1 MGTPVRRNGVRTYLR
16 KKFSSF
22 YRHEQASENSA
33 EPLHSS
39 EKPLTREI
47 MWSFFLFRTAK
58 REPPITKG

>member
-1 MGTPVRRNGVRTYLR
+1 MRRNGVRTYLR

-22 YRHEQASENSA
+22 YRHGQASENSA

-39 EKPLTREI
+39 EKPLAREI
-47 MWSFFLFRTAK
+47 MWSFFLRTAK